1 MKYKALVA
9 DDEYIIRQGISGLL
23 ESYQD
28 FEVVAQAEDG
38 EIALEMAKSQKI
50 DVYFVDITMP
60 FLNGLQFI
68 EALKKIQPLA
78 IIVIITGYDKFEYAQ
93 EAIRLGTYEY
103 LLKPVQEDIFHDMVE
118 RLRIILEKRSIEER
132 YLEWA
137 EKKLVE
143 NRESLIQ
150 DLLQRALEGHLTPE
164 EIRQECDYLGLKIP
178 VHFHILVIR
187 LDYQKNN
194 DVKQLWNENLIFF
207 AAQNV
212 AKEIFEGLNCETS
225 IRDNYGN
232 LVLITQRADLK
243 VLEEKIEQ
251 YQSYVECNFPLTCK
265 VVHREDREYK
275 KLSEA
280 YQLAAGQLEELSG
293 FSGVMLKITEI
304 IEHNYGKEEFSL
316 QDLAEEVNISVPY
329 LSKLFRKEMG
339 HTFVDYLTNLR
350 IRKAIELLQDDQMKM
365 YEIAEHVGY
374 ATQHYFSNVFKRKIG
389 ISPIDYKKNMK
400 TIQNNSPC

>member
-1 MKYKALVA
+1 VKYKALVA

-23 ESYQD
+23 GSYQD

-38 EIALEMAKSQKI
+38 EIALEMAKNQKI

-68 EALKKIQPLA
+68 EELKKIQPLA

-103 LLKPVQEDIFHDMVE
+103 LLKPVQEELFHDMIE
-118 RLRIILEKRSIEER
+118 RLRTVLQKRNVEEH

-143 NRESLIQ
+143 NRGSLILE
-150 DLLQRALEGHLTPE
+150 LLLRALEGHLAPE
-164 EIRQECDYLGLKIP
+164 EIQQECDYLGLTIP
-178 VHFHILVIR
+178 VKFHILVIR
-187 LDYQKNN
+187 LDYQKNSDIKQVWN
-194 DVKQLWNENLIFF
+194 DNLIFF

-212 AKEIFEGLNCETS
+212 AKEIFEDLNCETS

-232 LVLITQRADLK
+232 LVLITQRADSK
-243 VLEEKIEQ
+243 ALEERTECYQNFIER
-251 YQSYVECNFPLTCK
+251 NFPITCK
-265 VVHREDREYK
+265 VVHREDSGYE

-280 YQLAAGQLEELSG
+280 YQAAAGQLEELNG
-293 FSGVMLKITEI
+293 ISGVVQRITEI
-304 IEHNYGKEEFSL
+304 IEQNYGKEDFSL
-316 QDLAEEVNISVPY
+316 QDVAEEVNISVPY

-339 HTFVDYLTNLR
+339 YTFVDYLTNLR
-350 IRKAIELLQDDQMKM
+350 IRKAIELLHDDQMKM
-365 YEIAEHVGY
+365 YEIAERVGY

-389 ISPIDYKKNMK
+389 ISPIDYKKNIRIM
-400 TIQNNSPC
+400 QNHSPS